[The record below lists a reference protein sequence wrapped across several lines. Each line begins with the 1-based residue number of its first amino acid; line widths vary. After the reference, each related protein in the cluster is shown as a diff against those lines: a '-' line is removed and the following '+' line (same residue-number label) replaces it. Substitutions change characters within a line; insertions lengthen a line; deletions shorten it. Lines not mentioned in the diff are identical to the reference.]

1 MKRKLDIDLITVNC
15 NKVDEGIKALNY
27 CSKNIEFNN
36 IFLLT
41 HKEVSGNFD
50 LINFN
55 LRLNEISGEKK
66 FTGEDITYIEK
77 EFNDIVLVEDYASL
91 FNFLKLKEF
100 VRSVTPEE
108 N

>member
-50 LINFN
+50 LIK
-55 LRLNEISGEKK
+55 I
-66 FTGEDITYIEK
+66 I
-77 EFNDIVLVEDYASL
+77 
-91 FNFLKLKEF
+91 
-100 VRSVTPEE
+100 
-108 N
+108 

>member
-1 MKRKLDIDLITVNC
+1 MFSIFEIIAKL
-15 NKVDEGIKALNY
+15 
-27 CSKNIEFNN
+27 
-36 IFLLT
+36 
-41 HKEVSGNFD
+41 GNFD

-66 FTGEDITYIEK
+66 FTEEDITYIEK

-100 VRSVTPEE
+100 VRSITLEA